1 MRRTDQRCGVEDGVA
16 EWRAAG
22 RVLRERA
29 EVTLAVG
36 RCLEQLPAGCGTPE
50 GLAERLQ
57 AVIGEVLAQGG
68 PQKGA
73 PAAAAVVGAARAV
86 AAREEWE
93 PGAALPALPAD
104 LFGHRCPWCGLRRRA
119 ATRSG

>member
-1 MRRTDQRCGVEDGVA
+1 MA

-29 EVTLAVG
+29 EMTLAVG

-57 AVIGEVLAQGG
+57 AVIGAVLARGG
-68 PQKGA
+68 PQEED
-73 PAAAAVVGAARAV
+73 AAVPTLACGRGVVGAARAV
-86 AAREEWE
+86 AAQSVSGNW
-93 PGAALPALPAD
+93 
-104 LFGHRCPWCGLRRRA
+104 GLD
-119 ATRSG
+119 GV